1 MSSNGTN
8 SIRLAVVI
16 YNFKFFT
23 DSHLLTLTFWNEFH
37 KRRILN
43 AMKIK
48 PDTVFGEQDMKLYY
62 NLVKG
67 IKEKELEKLLKQRED
82 SISKLQKIEAKRL
95 RKSLKEAQ
103 K

>member
-1 MSSNGTN
+1 
-8 SIRLAVVI
+8 
-16 YNFKFFT
+16 
-23 DSHLLTLTFWNEFH
+23 
-37 KRRILN
+37 
-43 AMKIK
+43 MKIK

>member
-1 MSSNGTN
+1 VN
-8 SIRLAVVI
+8 SQNFLA
-16 YNFKFFT
+16 NFTKARY
-23 DSHLLTLTFWNEFH
+23 D
-37 KRRILN
+37 K
-43 AMKIK
+43 
-48 PDTVFGEQDMKLYY
+48 DMKLYY

-95 RKSLKEAQ
+95 RKSLKESQ